1 MMKRKRDAPKPLTG
15 LESAAMDIVVE
26 QDGSNTPT
34 EDPAA
39 AEWTAFAQDYYEYD
53 DSGGTAAALDP
64 PVLLVDARVGR
75 PCPGYVSTNNTA
87 RILPATRA
95 YIALRDSLGAKPRGH
110 RRAPSGL
117 DLLAHVSAVV
127 EPPTVSTPPP
137 NLTNGAGVTHGP
149 ITNGQVNG
157 HVESDRR
164 TEVENGASVPTS
176 AVDPTPTS
184 PALGSTNPLP
194 TDTRPH
200 IIDSKLPA
208 NTEQPGS
215 SSMCNNPPS
224 DNFPHDTRKLL
235 TLIATLAS
243 DAVRASSEKLGIA
256 NAVYHSVDNHLT
268 ALNALITQHKSTLPL
283 PPTPTPPPVE
293 SPAPIQLVS
302 SPSIKLRPRRLS
314 TQAKHQEEGDGPEDD
329 QQGTI
334 PPLKIT
340 RTPTTIRIRNKSKGK
355 DESRQRGV
363 SISGSASNHNSNA
376 KTAGSNKTPKV
387 PPPTPRKS
395 TGAGAVNGKLPG
407 NKNNNKKTATDE
419 IYCFCGEGSFGEMIA
434 CDADGCE
441 REWASLK
448 VVPEENEEWFCAD
461 CKKAGTTTVPV
472 AKKRR
477 RR

>member
-1 MMKRKRDAPKPLTG
+1 MQQSAIGQLSTRYSQIAHSHRHTCLGRCSCIVRETRNCKRSIPL
-15 LESAAMDIVVE
+15 
-26 QDGSNTPT
+26 
-34 EDPAA
+34 
-39 AEWTAFAQDYYEYD
+39 
-53 DSGGTAAALDP
+53 
-64 PVLLVDARVGR
+64 
-75 PCPGYVSTNNTA
+75 C
-87 RILPATRA
+87 
-95 YIALRDSLGAKPRGH
+95 
-110 RRAPSGL
+110 
-117 DLLAHVSAVV
+117 
-127 EPPTVSTPPP
+127 
-137 NLTNGAGVTHGP
+137 
-149 ITNGQVNG
+149 
-157 HVESDRR
+157 
-164 TEVENGASVPTS
+164 
-176 AVDPTPTS
+176 
-184 PALGSTNPLP
+184 
-194 TDTRPH
+194 
-200 IIDSKLPA
+200 
-208 NTEQPGS
+208 
-215 SSMCNNPPS
+215 
-224 DNFPHDTRKLL
+224 
-235 TLIATLAS
+235 
-243 DAVRASSEKLGIA
+243 
-256 NAVYHSVDNHLT
+256 VDNHLT
-268 ALNALITQHKSTLPL
+268 ALNALITQHKSTLPH

-395 TGAGAVNGKLPG
+395 TGAGAVNGKPPG
-407 NKNNNKKTATDE
+407 NKNNSKKTATDE

>member
-26 QDGSNTPT
+26 QDGSSTPT

-39 AEWTAFAQDYYEYD
+39 AEWTAFAQDYYELVEQLPLSIHRSYSLMRELD
-53 DSGGTAAALDP
+53 DLAQD
-64 PVLLVDARVGR
+64 
-75 PCPGYVSTNNTA
+75 NTA

-208 NTEQPGS
+208 STEQPGS
-215 SSMCNNPPS
+215 SSVCNNPPS

-268 ALNALITQHKSTLPL
+268 ALNALITQHKSTLPH

-395 TGAGAVNGKLPG
+395 TGAGAVNGKPPG
-407 NKNNNKKTATDE
+407 NKNNSKKTATDE

-441 REWASLK
+441 REWASPTLITFYESYMLIHYF
-448 VVPEENEEWFCAD
+448 PNSSICPA
-461 CKKAGTTTVPV
+461 
-472 AKKRR
+472 
-477 RR
+477 

>member
-26 QDGSNTPT
+26 QDGSSTPT

-39 AEWTAFAQDYYEYD
+39 AEWTAFAQDYYELVEQLPLSIHRSYSLMRELD
-53 DSGGTAAALDP
+53 DLAQD
-64 PVLLVDARVGR
+64 
-75 PCPGYVSTNNTA
+75 NTA

-194 TDTRPH
+194 TDTRH

-215 SSMCNNPPS
+215 SSVCNNPSS

-256 NAVYHSVDNHLT
+256 NAVYHSVRFRRQPPHCPQRPHYS
-268 ALNALITQHKSTLPL
+268 AQVHAPPS
-283 PPTPTPPPVE
+283 PTPTPPVE

-363 SISGSASNHNSNA
+363 SISGSTSNHNSNA

-395 TGAGAVNGKLPG
+395 TGAGAVNGKPPG
-407 NKNNNKKTATDE
+407 NKNNSKKTATDE